1 MSVTHPAI
9 TSPRSRTILKD
20 ILAHGL
26 ISIRSGATLGR
37 ALGQMHKERI
47 SALVCLNR
55 GRPVGILTERGAL
68 TALAGTGQDGLKRPL
83 REIMTSPVCTAVE
96 DTPVHEAFSLLLNKG
111 IRHLVVVDAK
121 GRAVGMVTQ
130 TNMVQHLGVEYFVEV
145 KRVGQ
150 IMTRALATLSTEAN
164 LSETMELMIRGPFSC
179 VVAVSGG
186 KPEGILTER
195 DMVGL
200 LSDSLDLKATLLGQ
214 AMSRPVVC
222 VDEDT
227 SVHNAAALMSR
238 KKVRRLVVVDGA
250 GDVRGLLTQS
260 DIVKGME
267 ARYVEM
273 LREVIR
279 EKDEMLREAVGEA
292 ARKSIYLDSILNSSM
307 DLGIVASEGNT
318 LAFVNQAARR
328 MLSLPEG
335 EGIGQD
341 LLGLHRALGVTAR
354 SFRKILADAKRGKE
368 HGFCVQVGSA
378 EGMRY
383 LEGRVN
389 GIRGG
394 GNQAEGF
401 LLTLQDVTE
410 KRTAEETVRRMAYHD
425 ALTGLP
431 NRFLVADRL
440 EQGLAQARR
449 KGSLL
454 AVMLLDLDG
463 FKQVNDTLGHNIGDQ
478 LLQAVA
484 GRLGGLLRKS
494 DTVGRMGGDEF
505 LVILPEVKTPEGAA
519 AVAGKMLR
527 AVFEAYAIGGH
538 TLKLSTSIGV
548 SFYPWD
554 GSDAATLIQKA
565 DKAMYAAKGAGR
577 NAFRFSDSGPDGQP
591 DTGLPP
597 R

>member
-20 ILAHGL
+20 ILTQGL
-26 ISIRSGATLGR
+26 VSIRSGATLGS
-37 ALGQMHKERI
+37 ALEQMHKERI

-68 TALAGTGQDGLKRPL
+68 TALAGAGQDGLKRPL
-83 REIMTSPVCTAVE
+83 SEIMTSPVCTAGE

-121 GRAVGMVTQ
+121 DRAVGMVTQ

-200 LSDSLDLKATLLGQ
+200 LSGRLDLKATLLGQ

-227 SVHNAAALMSR
+227 SVHNAAAMMSR
-238 KKVRRLVVVDGA
+238 KKIRRLVVVDGA
-250 GDVRGLLTQS
+250 GEVRGLLTQS

-307 DLGIVASEGNT
+307 DLGIAASEGNT

-368 HGFCVQVGSA
+368 HSFCIQLGSTK
-378 EGMRY
+378 GMRY
-383 LEGRVN
+383 LEGRVA

-410 KRTAEETVRRMAYHD
+410 KRTAEETIRRMAYHD

-449 KGSLL
+449 KGCLL

-463 FKQVNDTLGHNIGDQ
+463 FKQINDTLGHNIGDQ

-484 GRLGGLLRKS
+484 GRLGALLRKS

-519 AVAGKMLR
+519 AVAGKMLG
-527 AVFEAYAIGGH
+527 AVFETYAIDGH

-548 SFYPWD
+548 AFYPWD
-554 GSDAATLIQKA
+554 GSDATTLIQKA
-565 DKAMYAAKGAGR
+565 DMAMYAAKDAGR
-577 NAFRFSDSGPDGQP
+577 NAFRFARSGPDGQP
-591 DTGLPP
+591 DANPP
-597 R
+597 SP